1 MALSANK
8 FDNYR
13 SSERNMRRA
22 FIVANGSTIYRGAMV
37 SVNADGY
44 LIPAADTASTH
55 FAGVAL
61 DKVVG
66 DGVLTCEVDIGGCE
80 VKASHEDGSLTIANV
95 GDAVVCDTDEQ
106 VTSVGT
112 GTNDIPVGVI
122 AEVVDATTVWVKCRG
137 FGVLS

>member
-8 FDNYR
+8 FDVYKT
-13 SSERNMRRA
+13 SERNLRRP
-22 FIVANGSTIYRGAMV
+22 FVVNSGSTIYRGAMV
-37 SVNADGY
+37 SVNAAGY
-44 LIPAADTASTH
+44 LIPAFDTASTH

-66 DGVLTCEVDIGGCE
+66 DGVKTCEVDIGGCM
-80 VKASHEDGSLTIANV
+80 VKALHEDGSLTIANV
-95 GDAVVCDTDEQ
+95 GDSVVADTDEQ

-122 AEVVDATTVWVKCRG
+122 AEVVSATVVWVRCRG
-137 FGVLS
+137 FGIIS